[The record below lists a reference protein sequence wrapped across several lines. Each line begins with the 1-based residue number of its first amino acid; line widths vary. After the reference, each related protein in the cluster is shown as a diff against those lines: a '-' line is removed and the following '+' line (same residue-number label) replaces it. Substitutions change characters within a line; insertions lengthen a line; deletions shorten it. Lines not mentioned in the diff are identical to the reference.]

1 MGGTQIPFP
10 DPDENWRSD
19 ERGRPTQYWNVEAGV
34 GEAEDA
40 GHGGQLAQVNQVAG

>member
-34 GEAEDA
+34 AEAEDA